1 MSAAVGIELDAR
13 PLERVRGELAVV
25 GFFEGERPLRGSA
38 GRADWRLCGA
48 LSELLAAGS
57 LAGARGEALLA
68 TSEGA
73 LRAPRLL
80 ALGLGP
86 REGFSLADAEALG
99 RDAVG
104 RALDLGAASAVLG
117 LLELGPDGAPP
128 AARVAALVS
137 GAARAV
143 AEREAE
149 IHLRLLLPSEGER
162 AEAQAALRRVR
173 PSGLARPVALR
184 LPAPAPRA
192 GAAGSA
198 PVARRAPPAAA
209 PPPIVK

>member
-1 MSAAVGIELDAR
+1 MSAAIGIELDLR
-13 PLERVRGELAVV
+13 PLERVRAELAVV
-25 GFFEGERPLRGSA
+25 AFFEGERPLRGSA

-48 LSELLAAGS
+48 LSELLVAGR
-57 LAGARGEALLA
+57 LAGARGEALLV

-73 LRAPRLL
+73 LRAPRLV

-86 REGFSLADAEALG
+86 REGFSLAEAEALG

-104 RALDLGAASAVLG
+104 RAVELGAASAVLG
-117 LLELGPDGAPP
+117 LLEMGPVGAPP
-128 AARVAALVS
+128 AARAAALVS

-149 IHLRLLLPSEGER
+149 IHLRLLLHEGEL
-162 AEAQAALRRVR
+162 AEVQAALRRVR

-184 LPAPAPRA
+184 LPMPPARA
-192 GAAGSA
+192 GAAAATAPARRTPSA
-198 PVARRAPPAAA
+198 PA
-209 PPPIVK
+209 PPIVK